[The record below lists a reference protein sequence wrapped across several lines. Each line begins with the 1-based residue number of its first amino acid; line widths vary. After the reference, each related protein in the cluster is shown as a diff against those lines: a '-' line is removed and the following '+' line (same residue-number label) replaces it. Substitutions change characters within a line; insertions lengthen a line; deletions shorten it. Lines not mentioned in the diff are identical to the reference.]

1 MKKVFIAAALLFLN
15 TSLAQANLITN
26 GSFETGTDPGNYSTL
41 LPGSNDIDGWAI
53 ESGSIDY
60 IGSYWTAAQGARSID
75 MSGNGHG
82 SISQILSTTPG
93 YKYAVEF
100 SLAANPDSGGSPFKL
115 MEVTTGAI
123 NQHYFVAI
131 NQGRPLDWI
140 DYAFFFT
147 ANSSSTKLTFT
158 SLENSA
164 WGPALDN
171 VRVSVNSTPIP
182 PAVFLLATGL
192 IGLFGIKRKKSIF

>member
-26 GSFETGTDPGNYSTL
+26 GSFETGTNPGNYTTLST
-41 LPGSNDIDGWAI
+41 GSSSIQDWTI

-60 IGSYWTAAQGARSID
+60 IGTYWSAAQGARSID
-75 MSGNGHG
+75 MSGNGPG

-93 YKYAVEF
+93 YKYLVEF
-100 SLAANPDSGGSPFKL
+100 SMGANTDGGNLYKIL
-115 MEVTTGAI
+115 QVTAGSVFDDIFVSKKGPQVTWSDK
-123 NQHYFVAI
+123 YFI
-131 NQGRPLDWI
+131 
-140 DYAFFFT
+140 FT
-147 ANSSSTKLTFT
+147 ANEASTKLTFT
-158 SLENSA
+158 SLEDSA

-171 VRVSVNSTPIP
+171 VRVNVNSAPIP